1 MPHLNYH
8 HLRYFWAIANEGS
21 LTRAASRLNVSASSL
36 SVQIKSLEDQLGHDL
51 FKRHGRS
58 MQLTEAGVIALDYAN
73 SVFKLGDEFISMMGG
88 LDDASRQILRV
99 GAVSTLSRNFQ
110 IEYLRPIINQKDAE
124 IFIYSS
130 SFDDLLSRLRDHRL
144 DIVLAN
150 KPAINDQDQDWRSI
164 LISQQSVSLIGSPKL
179 MKKKFKFPEDIGNI
193 PVALPS
199 RGSGIRNDFDNLIDS
214 HSKRLNIVA
223 EIDDM
228 AMLRLI
234 ALEEYCLV
242 LIPPVVVIDEIR
254 NKKLIEH
261 FTFPQI
267 KEEFYAITLRR
278 QFPSPILKKLKIS
291 DKNSYT

>member
-110 IEYLRPIINQKDAE
+110 IEYLRPIIN
-124 IFIYSS
+124 
-130 SFDDLLSRLRDHRL
+130 
-144 DIVLAN
+144 
-150 KPAINDQDQDWRSI
+150 
-164 LISQQSVSLIGSPKL
+164 
-179 MKKKFKFPEDIGNI
+179 
-193 PVALPS
+193 
-199 RGSGIRNDFDNLIDS
+199 
-214 HSKRLNIVA
+214 
-223 EIDDM
+223 
-228 AMLRLI
+228 
-234 ALEEYCLV
+234 
-242 LIPPVVVIDEIR
+242 
-254 NKKLIEH
+254 
-261 FTFPQI
+261 
-267 KEEFYAITLRR
+267 
-278 QFPSPILKKLKIS
+278 
-291 DKNSYT
+291 